1 MPGLNDELIRS
12 DSQGILTTAH
22 FRCRQKMKPKF
33 PTSNQQK
40 SSLFHLAL
48 GSIGFL
54 AAGMGCYSAQAA
66 TLYAA
71 EGNNINKF
79 ASDGTK
85 TSFITTGLSSP
96 RDLAVDLGGN
106 LFVADQ
112 NSVFKYTPGGIKTTV
127 ATFAGINVSAIAVD
141 ATGNLFVASNSSIFK
156 YTSGGTQTI
165 VDSRLAAI
173 QALAVDADGNLFAG
187 DFGSGA
193 IFKYT
198 PGGVKTT
205 FADGSTPFIGTNDSR
220 LAPIS
225 LAFGTSGL
233 GKSGNLAA
241 LDRRTAIPDLLA
253 IENFLPSGASR
264 SIVGAGL
271 EFSDL
276 AVDENDNV
284 FVSQRTLGQG
294 GASTIIKYIPGTNS
308 STNFATATGGV
319 QFSALAFDFSPPGSA
334 TAVPEPFTIVGT
346 LLGGTAAMRM
356 RKKVLATTKE

>member
-1 MPGLNDELIRS
+1 
-12 DSQGILTTAH
+12 
-22 FRCRQKMKPKF
+22 MKTPF
-33 PTSNQQK
+33 SIIDPTSETIPVLNSQNFFR
-40 SSLFHLAL
+40 SSLAI

-54 AAGMGCYSAQAA
+54 AAWMGYSYSAQAA

-106 LFVADQ
+106 LF
-112 NSVFKYTPGGIKTTV
+112 
-127 ATFAGINVSAIAVD
+127 
-141 ATGNLFVASNSSIFK
+141 
-156 YTSGGTQTI
+156 
-165 VDSRLAAI
+165 
-173 QALAVDADGNLFAG
+173 AG
-187 DFGSGA
+187 DFGSGT

-198 PGGVKTT
+198 PSGAKTT
-205 FADGSTPFIGTNDSR
+205 FADGSTPFSGTSGSR

-233 GKSGNLAA
+233 GKSGNLAT
-241 LDRRTAIPDLLA
+241 LDRRMAIPDFST

-271 EFSDL
+271 ELYDL

-284 FVSQRTLGQG
+284 FVSEQTLVQG
-294 GASTIIKYIPGTNS
+294 GASTIRKYTPSTNS
-308 STNFATATGGV
+308 STNFATATGGS
-319 QFSALAFDFSPPGSA
+319 QFSALAFDFSSPVSA

-346 LLGGTAAMRM
+346 LIGGTAALRM
-356 RKKVLATTKE
+356 RRKLNAASKM